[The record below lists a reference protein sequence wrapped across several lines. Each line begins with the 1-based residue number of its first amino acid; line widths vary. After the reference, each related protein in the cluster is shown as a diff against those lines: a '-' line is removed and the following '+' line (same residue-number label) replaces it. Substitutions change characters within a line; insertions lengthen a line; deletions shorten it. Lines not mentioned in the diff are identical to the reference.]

1 MKIKLP
7 SGKIEEISIES
18 ISVEGLLRQFGIS
31 QSEVLVVMNGEVIP
45 EDRILDNGAQIRIIH
60 VVFGG

>member
-7 SGKIEEISIES
+7 SGKTEEISIES

>member
-7 SGKIEEISIES
+7 SGTTEEISIES
-18 ISVEGLLRQFGIS
+18 ISVEGLLRQLGIS

-45 EDRILDNGAQIRIIH
+45 EDRILDNGAQVRIIH

>member
-7 SGKIEEISIES
+7 SGITEQICSEP
-18 ISVEGLLRQFGIS
+18 ISVEGLLRQLGIS

-45 EDRILDNGAQIRIIH
+45 EDRVLDNGAEIRIIH

>member
-1 MKIKLP
+1 MKIKLH
-7 SGKIEEISIES
+7 SGKTEEISIES
-18 ISVEGLLRQFGIS
+18 ISVEGLLRQLGIS

-45 EDRILDNGAQIRIIH
+45 EDRILDNEAQVRIIH

>member
-7 SGKIEEISIES
+7 SGKTEEISIES

-31 QSEVLVVMNGEVIP
+31 QSEVLVVMDGEVIP

>member
-7 SGKIEEISIES
+7 SGKTEEICVET
-18 ISVEGLLRQFGIS
+18 ISVEGLFRQLGIS
-31 QSEVLVVMNGEVIP
+31 QSEVLVVMNGEVVP
-45 EDRILDNGAQIRIIH
+45 EDRVLDNGAEIRVIH

>member
-7 SGKIEEISIES
+7 SGKTEEIIIDS
-18 ISVEGLLRQFGIS
+18 ISVEGLLRQLGIS
-31 QSEVLVVMNGEVIP
+31 QSEVLVVMNSEVIP
-45 EDRILDNGAQIRIIH
+45 EDRVLDNGAQIRIIH

>member
-7 SGKIEEISIES
+7 SGKIEETSIES
-18 ISVEGLLRQFGIS
+18 ISVEELLRRLGIS

-45 EDRILDNGAQIRIIH
+45 EDRVLCNEANIRIIH

>member
-7 SGKIEEISIES
+7 SGKTEDISTGP
-18 ISVEGLLRQFGIS
+18 ISVEGLLRQLGIS
-31 QSEVLVVMNGEVIP
+31 QSEVLVVMNSEVIP
-45 EDRILDNGAQIRIIH
+45 EDRILENGAEIRIIH